1 VRDAGAPKRAGG
13 VVGVP
18 GVVPVGVVLTGV
30 GVTVAT
36 GGVGID
42 TGTGLGGTLGLPGLW
57 TGTLTGFGARVVGWV
72 TVGLGWMLGRLPAA
86 IF

>member
-1 VRDAGAPKRAGG
+1 
-13 VVGVP
+13 VP
-18 GVVPVGVVLTGV
+18 GVVPVGVVLTGVTGV

-72 TVGLGWMLGRLPAA
+72 TVGLGWMLGSLPVAT
-86 IF
+86 F